1 MGSHVAAQMLPDGSK
16 ALAPSGAT
24 VVGQEMKPDSV
35 ALGQPAL
42 SLLDV
47 IPVVLTHI
55 TEAWATFSRSARNRV
70 VFVSLAALR
79 RVPEASRTDSGR
91 DGIITCVAA
100 FTAHDR
106 RRMPLLELGAPGGRR
121 GARPWGR

>member
-47 IPVVLTHI
+47 IPVVPH
-55 TEAWATFSRSARNRV
+55 AHHRGV
-70 VFVSLAALR
+70 GHVLAQCA
-79 RVPEASRTDSGR
+79 
-91 DGIITCVAA
+91 
-100 FTAHDR
+100 
-106 RRMPLLELGAPGGRR
+106 
-121 GARPWGR
+121 